1 MDILKKKIDEILLNY
16 DYKEEGLLQL
26 LLEVQKLDSSK
37 YISKEI
43 GMYIADKV
51 KMPYSQFHEVF
62 TFFFAINQSEKGK
75 YHIEMCDSTVCRV
88 NRKGPIQEYLEKEL
102 NISIGE
108 TTDDNM
114 FTLDHAP
121 CFGAC
126 DTSPSVRINKKVY
139 GKLTVEK
146 METILNNLRGV

>member
-1 MDILKKKIDEILLNY
+1 
-16 DYKEEGLLQL
+16 
-26 LLEVQKLDSSK
+26 
-37 YISKEI
+37 
-43 GMYIADKV
+43 
-51 KMPYSQFHEVF
+51 MPQEL
-62 TFFFAINQSEKGK
+62 INQSEKGK

-88 NRKGPIQEYLEKEL
+88 NKKGPIQVYLEKEL

-126 DTSPSVRINKKVY
+126 DSSPSVRINKKVY

>member
-1 MDILKKKIDEILLNY
+1 MDDLKKKIDEILLTY
-16 DYKEEGLLQL
+16 DYEEEGLLQL
-26 LLEVQKLDSSK
+26 ILEVQRLTPNK
-37 YISKEI
+37 YIPKEI

-62 TFFFAINQSEKGK
+62 TYLFAINQGEKGK
-75 YHIEMCDSTVCRV
+75 YHIEICDSTVCRV
-88 NRKGPIQEYLEKEL
+88 NRKGPIQEYIEKEL
-102 NISIGE
+102 NISVGQ
-108 TTDDNM
+108 TTEDKM

-146 METILNNLRGV
+146 MAKILNDLRGV

>member
-1 MDILKKKIDEILLNY
+1 MDILKKIDEILLNY
-16 DYKEEGLLQL
+16 DYQEEGLLQL
-26 LLEVQKLDSSK
+26 LLEVQKLESSK
-37 YISKEI
+37 YISKET

-51 KMPYSQFHEVF
+51 NMPYSQFHEVF

-108 TTDDNM
+108 TTEDKM

-139 GKLTVEK
+139 GKLTEEK
-146 METILNNLRGV
+146 MEKILNNLRGV